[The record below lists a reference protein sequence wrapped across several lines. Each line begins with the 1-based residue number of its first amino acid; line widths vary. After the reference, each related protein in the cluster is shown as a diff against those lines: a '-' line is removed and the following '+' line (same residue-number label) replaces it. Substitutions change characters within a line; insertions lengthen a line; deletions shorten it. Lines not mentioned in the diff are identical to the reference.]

1 MGLDASEPHVGRERL
16 IETLHAAIGSVAVN
30 GGKAPPGTCTGT
42 NTKRQATH
50 QLQAAQVL
58 EVVLCDTSIYQMST
72 SSRQGAK
79 LDPPGTLRKPKMV
92 PVPHTANLVSFAR
105 CFGFSHS
112 DSLSLP
118 KYILFNHPSRSRSM
132 SEPQS
137 TQSIASTAI
146 VLDWT
151 FTGLAM
157 LVVGLRFYTRT
168 RLIKALG
175 LDDFIIL
182 TSVVCVARR
191 QTPHLWYHLYEW

>member
-1 MGLDASEPHVGRERL
+1 VGLDDSEPHVGRERL

-92 PVPHTANLVSFAR
+92 QSPHYKSCVICKMLRLFSF
-105 CFGFSHS
+105 
-112 DSLSLP
+112 
-118 KYILFNHPSRSRSM
+118 
-132 SEPQS
+132 
-137 TQSIASTAI
+137 
-146 VLDWT
+146 
-151 FTGLAM
+151 
-157 LVVGLRFYTRT
+157 
-168 RLIKALG
+168 
-175 LDDFIIL
+175 
-182 TSVVCVARR
+182 
-191 QTPHLWYHLYEW
+191 